1 VGSGS
6 ASCIITCDSETL
18 RLDNW
23 EFEVVGRVELQTVE
37 G

>member
-1 VGSGS
+1 MGSGS
-6 ASCIITCDSETL
+6 TSGIITRDSETL